1 MENWKME
8 RQFDKAIEGLRK
20 LKEEPVS
27 LQQRALEPQNTK
39 IRQTEDSL
47 SDNDTFIISP
57 FSENQTYTI
66 KVIIVNP
73 TPVRRSCI
81 PPPLTKMAMT

>member
-1 MENWKME
+1 ME

-27 LQQRALEPQNTK
+27 LQQRALIEPQNTK

-66 KVIIVNP
+66 KVIIVNNEQI
-73 TPVRRSCI
+73 V
-81 PPPLTKMAMT
+81 LFDL